1 MFEFC
6 NYWFDY
12 SNPVSALYFNF
23 VGQKLLHMN
32 TQKVWY
38 ITGASKGLGL
48 ALVKKLLEEGNKVA
62 ATSRNLKQ
70 LIAAV
75 NVESKNFLPLEVDL
89 TRDESVK
96 ESLEKT
102 VQIFHSVDVIVNNAG
117 YGIGGAIEEL
127 TDDETRSSF
136 DVNVFGTLNVIR
148 NVMPYLRAQKSGHII
163 NISSIA
169 GFAAGTGWSIYAATK
184 FAIVGLSEVLADDV
198 KEFGV
203 KVTVVMPGAFRTEF
217 LTADSLVYAAN
228 KLDEYQAVTASH
240 ARYDTMNGTQAGDP
254 EKAAQVFI
262 DLANMEQPPVRLF
275 MGTDAKNRA
284 SAKIDI
290 LAEEINSL
298 ADLSSSTDYN

>member
-6 NYWFDY
+6 NHWFDC
-12 SNPVSALYFNF
+12 SNPVPALYFNF

-48 ALVKKLLEEGNKVA
+48 ALVKKLLDEGNKVA

-228 KLDEYQAVTASH
+228 KLDEYEAVTASH
-240 ARYDTMNGTQAGDP
+240 ARYGTMNGTQAGDP

-262 DLANMEQPPVRLF
+262 DLADMEQPPLRLF

-284 SAKIDI
+284 SAKIEI
-290 LAEEINSL
+290 LTEEINSL
-298 ADLSSSTDYN
+298 AGLSSATDYN

>member
-1 MFEFC
+1 
-6 NYWFDY
+6 
-12 SNPVSALYFNF
+12 
-23 VGQKLLHMN
+23 MN

-48 ALVKKLLEEGNKVA
+48 ALVKRLLDEGYRVA

-70 LIAAV
+70 LIDAV

-89 TRDESVK
+89 TKDESVK

-102 VQIFHSVDVIVNNAG
+102 VQIFHSVDVVVNNAG

-127 TDDETRSSF
+127 TDEETRSSF

-148 NVMPYLRAQKSGHII
+148 NVMPYLREQQSGHII

-184 FAIVGLSEVLADDV
+184 FAIVGLSEVLAEDV

-217 LTADSLVYAAN
+217 LSADSLVYAEKTMDA
-228 KLDEYQAVTASH
+228 YGAVAASH
-240 ARYDTMNGTQAGDP
+240 AKYGAMNGVQAGDP
-254 EKAAQVFI
+254 EKAAEVFME
-262 DLANMEQPPVRLF
+262 LVNMEQPPVRLF
-275 MGTDAKNRA
+275 MGRDAKDRA
-284 SAKIDI
+284 TKKLEI
-290 LAEEINSL
+290 LTEEV
-298 ADLSSSTDYN
+298 AAQAVLSSSTDYN